1 MPASR
6 ASDFSGTR
14 GGFTLIELMTSI
26 AILTMLV
33 AMLAGIFHQVS
44 KTWVQGEGN
53 IERRR
58 GARAL
63 TDYISVELQGAML
76 PAEGGAVLPGKSNL
90 QFLINPPSGQVP
102 DDCRNADAIFWQAPL
117 ATETSF
123 GEIAEIGYFVRWVPP
138 SPEAKR
144 RGITAP
150 RPALCRFFVNP
161 SVADPTPTNPSPGD
175 GSPRVKPNEDFLI
188 YQGINPSAWLNPDLL
203 TKLAHARAPTYA
215 GLFGENVL
223 GLWVRAY
230 GLGNDAKDKS
240 KPQELPRAFYSLPKS
255 EKDTAVGYVHQRPYT
270 DLSGKQAIRDERYY
284 LPARLQ
290 ISIVQIDTH
299 HVARLDPVGSKIKQL
314 ARLETVRDASEF
326 LDQLRETAVRDKSL
340 APLLPGLRIYATEV
354 QLQNAR

>member
-1 MPASR
+1 
-6 ASDFSGTR
+6 
-14 GGFTLIELMTSI
+14 MTSI
-26 AILTMLV
+26 VILTMLV

-44 KTWVQGEGN
+44 NTWVQGEGN

-63 TDYISVELQGAML
+63 TDYIGVELQGAML

-90 QFLINPPSGQVP
+90 QFLINPPPDQVP

-138 SPEAKR
+138 GAEAKR
-144 RGITAP
+144 RGITAS

-161 SVADPTPTNPSPGD
+161 SVSDPDPTDS
-175 GSPRVKPNEDFLI
+175 SPRVKPNEDFLI
-188 YQGINPSAWLNPDLL
+188 YKGINPAAWLSPDLL
-203 TKLAHARAPTYA
+203 TKVAHAKAPTYA

-230 GLGNDAKDKS
+230 GLGNDASDKS
-240 KPQELPRAFYSLPKS
+240 KPQELPRTFYSLPKS
-255 EKDTAVGYVHQRPYT
+255 DKDTKVGYVYQRPYT
-270 DLSGKQAIRDERYY
+270 DLTGKPATRDERYY
-284 LPARLQ
+284 LPARVQ
-290 ISIVQIDTH
+290 ISIVQIDSH
-299 HVARLDPVGSKIKQL
+299 HVSRLDPVGSKIKQL

-326 LDQLRETAVRDKSL
+326 LDQLREKARGDKSL